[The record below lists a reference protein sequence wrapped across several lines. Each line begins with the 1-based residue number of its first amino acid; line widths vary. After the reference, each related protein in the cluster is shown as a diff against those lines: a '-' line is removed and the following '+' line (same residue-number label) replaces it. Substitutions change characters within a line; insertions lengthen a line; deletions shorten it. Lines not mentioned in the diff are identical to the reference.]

1 MYQDEV
7 DSSCYVMAR
16 LLLYERKEIEMKRLF
31 TVLCVLAL
39 FLMGCSQNSA
49 NEGENEGRK
58 VLRVGMECDYAPF
71 NWTDPEA
78 NEYNIPLSSGGYADG
93 YDVQIAKRIAESLD
107 MDLEIVKMGWD
118 SLTTSVNSGIIDLI
132 IAGMTDTPERRQ
144 EIDFTDSY
152 YQSDMTIIVR
162 SDSPYAK
169 ATTLADFSGAKIA
182 GQMGTLYDT
191 VIDQIP
197 GVEHAT
203 AMETYPLLVQALLSG
218 VVDGVTAETPVGQ
231 GNVAANGTALT
242 LIEFAP
248 GNGFD
253 VDLTDT
259 SVSIGIKKD
268 SELFADV
275 QKALAEISQEE
286 RDQLMKDAASRQPAN
301 EE

>member
-1 MYQDEV
+1 
-7 DSSCYVMAR
+7 
-16 LLLYERKEIEMKRLF
+16 MKKVF
-31 TVLCVLAL
+31 AVLCVFAML
-39 FLMGCSQNSA
+39 LMGCSQNSSTST
-49 NEGENEGRK
+49 EGEKEERK
-58 VLRVGMECDYAPF
+58 VLKVGMECDYAPF

-78 NEYNIPLSSGGYADG
+78 NEFNVPLSSGGYADG

-118 SLTTSVNSGIIDLI
+118 SLTTSINSGIIDLI
-132 IAGMTDTPERRQ
+132 IAGMTDTPERRDD
-144 EIDFTDSY
+144 IDFTNQF
-152 YQSDMTIIVR
+152 YQSDMSIMVR
-162 SDSPYAK
+162 SDSTYANAVK
-169 ATTLADFSGAKIA
+169 LSDFSGAKIA

-231 GNVAANGTALT
+231 GNVAANGDALK

-248 GNGFD
+248 GDGFD

-259 SVSIGIKKD
+259 SVSIGIKKE
-268 SELFADV
+268 SELFEDV

-286 RDQLMKDAASRQPAN
+286 RDQMMKDAASRQPAN

>member
-1 MYQDEV
+1 V
-7 DSSCYVMAR
+7 A
-16 LLLYERKEIEMKRLF
+16 
-31 TVLCVLAL
+31 
-39 FLMGCSQNSA
+39 
-49 NEGENEGRK
+49 
-58 VLRVGMECDYAPF
+58 
-71 NWTDPEA
+71 
-78 NEYNIPLSSGGYADG
+78 
-93 YDVQIAKRIAESLD
+93 IAKRIADSLD
-107 MDLEIVKMGWD
+107 MDLEIVKMEWD
-118 SLTTSVNSGIIDLI
+118 ALTTSVNSGIIDLI
-132 IAGMTDTPERRQ
+132 IAGMTDTPERRM

-162 SDSPYAK
+162 SDSPYAN
-169 ATTLADFSGAKIA
+169 ATKLSDFSGAKIA

-268 SELFADV
+268 SELFDDV
-275 QKALAEISQEE
+275 QKALAEITQEE
-286 RDQLMKDAASRQPAN
+286 RVQLMKDAASRQPAN